1 MLGLW
6 DCNTKCVLD
15 LSSVPFRCLIAA
27 DLSLRAVSLLSERF
41 AYDDFRGMGF
51 RNRIFVC
58 LCIPLLVSIYVLQV
72 DFCIYNSF
80 LMLSNKGYMNRFFT
94 LDFSYFFSLILLLC
108 LYRGF
113 IWIFLCTLSSITMII
128 ISFLSFKWKVC
139 MGRNYAIYGCFI
151 CIYGCVCLCCWA
163 LCTPYFIAYI
173 CC

>member
-27 DLSLRAVSLLSERF
+27 DLSLWAVSLLSERF

-94 LDFSYFFSLILLLC
+94 LDFSYFCFILLLC
-108 LYRGF
+108 LYRVVVSSESF
-113 IWIFLCTLSSITMII
+113 YVHYLLSLWLL
-128 ISFLSFKWKVC
+128 FRFCHLSGKCVWVEI
-139 MGRNYAIYGCFI
+139 MQYMVVLYV
-151 CIYGCVCLCCWA
+151 YMDVCVCVAELYV
-163 LCTPYFIAYI
+163 LPTS
-173 CC
+173 

>member
-27 DLSLRAVSLLSERF
+27 DLSLWAVSLLSERF

-94 LDFSYFFSLILLLC
+94 LDFSYFFSHIVTVFVS
-108 LYRGF
+108 GF
-113 IWIFLCTLSSITMII
+113 HLNLSMYIIF
-128 ISFLSFKWKVC
+128 
-139 MGRNYAIYGCFI
+139 YHYD
-151 CIYGCVCLCCWA
+151 Y
-163 LCTPYFIAYI
+163 YFVSVI
-173 CC
+173 